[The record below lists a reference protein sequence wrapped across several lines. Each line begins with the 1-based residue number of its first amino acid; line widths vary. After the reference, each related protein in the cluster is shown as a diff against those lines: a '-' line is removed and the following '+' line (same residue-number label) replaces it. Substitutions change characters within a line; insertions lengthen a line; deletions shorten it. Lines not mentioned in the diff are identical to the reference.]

1 MNRII
6 SKVTGA
12 PDYRIRIVILV
23 GTVFLWALLHLS
35 KDDHRADFSA
45 PIQYGDYPKNRILL
59 NDTEYPEV
67 TVYAKG
73 NGFTLLNYYLFGP
86 PPIEIDIRRMVNSP
100 DGQFVF
106 SENTMA
112 IANNFSDNIQVRR
125 VEPDTL
131 FFSFT
136 SKGTKS
142 LPIRVDEQ
150 FQFAQGYR
158 NYGVTEIN
166 PSQINVFGPQSVLDT
181 LQYISTEAWTSKGV
195 SEPQTAQLDL
205 VRPNVEQ
212 LELSVEQVT
221 VSQDV
226 DQFTEGEVEVGI
238 TLDNLPDGLTVHAL
252 PNKVTVK
259 FIAAFRDFPK
269 VSEQDFAVRMD
280 YSTADL
286 ENSRAS
292 LVIENVSGLPEVI
305 DWYPQR
311 IDLILIK

>member
-1 MNRII
+1 M
-6 SKVTGA
+6 
-12 PDYRIRIVILV
+12 
-23 GTVFLWALLHLS
+23 
-35 KDDHRADFSA
+35 
-45 PIQYGDYPKNRILL
+45 
-59 NDTEYPEV
+59 
-67 TVYAKG
+67 
-73 NGFTLLNYYLFGP
+73 
-86 PPIEIDIRRMVNSP
+86 
-100 DGQFVF
+100 
-106 SENTMA
+106 
-112 IANNFSDNIQVRR
+112 
-125 VEPDTL
+125 
-131 FFSFT
+131 
-136 SKGTKS
+136 
-142 LPIRVDEQ
+142 DEQ

-195 SEPQTAQLDL
+195 SEPQTTQLDL

-292 LVIENVSGLPEVI
+292 LVIENVSGLPEII